1 MNKRLLESRM
11 VEHGD
16 NQAILAGALGISTS
30 RLNNKING
38 RKGAQFWASEI
49 RAIAERYGLK
59 AKEIVDIFFAEKV
72 S

>member
-38 RKGAQFWASEI
+38 RNGAQFWASEI

-59 AKEIVDIFFAEKV
+59 AKDIVDIFFAEKV